1 MLAAD
6 KTARVARDTVL
17 VLDHI
22 RHAKKR
28 GHCLPK
34 DFWNGLNWL
43 LSKLFN

>member
-28 GHCLPK
+28 GRLPK
-34 DFWNGLNWL
+34 DFCGLNWL
-43 LSKLFN
+43 LSELFN